1 MALVIKDRVKETTTT
16 TGTATY
22 QLAGAVS
29 GFEGFIQVGDGN
41 TTYYVCTDNTDFE
54 IGIGTFTDASPDTLE
69 RTSILQSSNSDS
81 AVSWS
86 AGTRTIFCTYPA
98 DKAVFEDASNNINGT
113 FVGNITGNVTGNTS
127 GTAATV
133 TSAAQTNI
141 TSLGT
146 LTALTV
152 DNVAINATTIGH
164 TDDTDLIT
172 LADGVVTVAGE
183 ISVTTLDIGGT
194 NVTSTAAELNVLDGI
209 ASIDTDISS
218 VSGSDDTLASAKAIK
233 TYVDAQ
239 VTAQDLDFQGDSGGA
254 LSIDLD
260 SETLDI
266 AGGTGIDTSGSSNT
280 LTVAIDS
287 TVTTLSGTQTLT
299 NKTLTSPK
307 INEDVALTSTA
318 TELNLLDGVSGLVQA
333 DFTKLAAIDSSATEL
348 NLLDGV
354 SGLVQADFTK
364 LAAVNSSSGE
374 LNLLDGSAKSTA
386 SITIADADAFIIIDD
401 DTTKQIPASDLKTYI
416 NAGDITG
423 VTAGVGISGGGSS
436 GAVTLTL
443 DLSELSDV
451 TPVNGDKLATL
462 DSDGSTEQLTTVAS
476 LATLFAGT
484 GLTASNSV
492 IGVDAAQ
499 TGITSLLATDIKI
512 GEDNETKIDFETANT
527 INFYAGNEKQLI
539 LTDGALTPGANNIL
553 DLGSSSVEFKD
564 AFFDGTV
571 TSDAFAGPLTGNV
584 TGNVSGTAATV
595 TGAAQTNITS
605 VGTLSSLTTSGDITV
620 GDDLTVNGGLIDLK
634 TNSGSVAQLKFYC
647 ESGNAHAQTLQAQP
661 HSASASDVLTLPTG
675 GNSTLVSRISTD
687 TLTNKTLTS
696 PVLNTGVSGTAIKD
710 EDDMTSDSATH
721 LATQQSIKAYVDAQ
735 KADMQ
740 FVLEDGDGTEVQ
752 ITKDK
757 EVKFVE
763 GGGLDINWTDTS
775 TGSDGD
781 PYDLT
786 FTVNAAQTGITSLV
800 NTSLEIGRDADNRIK
815 FGTDNQ
821 IIFEVSGGDNV
832 IFKASGEIE
841 ASSLDISGDA
851 DIDGTLEADA
861 ITVGGTALNTVIAGV
876 TVTNATTA
884 AVATTVTISDN
895 ENTNEENAVVFTAG
909 GDVDGGNIGLES
921 DGDLTYNPSTGTVSA
936 TVFKGNIDAV
946 DGDFDGTL
954 EADAIT
960 VAGTALAT
968 VIAGT
973 TVTDA
978 TNSAHVLVTDNES
991 TNEENLITFVEGA
1004 TSSTGNVGLEMDG
1017 NLTYNPST
1025 GRLTATQL
1033 AGTLQTAAQANVTSL
1048 GTLTTLTVDNVI
1060 INGSTIGHTGD
1071 TDLMTVASGVLT
1083 VAGEVSMTTLDIG
1096 GTNVT
1101 ATAAE
1106 LNILDGVTATA
1117 SELNIMDGVTATTA
1131 ELNYSDGVTSAIQ
1144 TQLDAKATKGFATA
1158 MAIAL

>member
-16 TGTATY
+16 TGTGTY
-22 QLAGAVS
+22 TLAGAVS
-29 GFEGFIQVGDGN
+29 GFETFTANLSNSD

-54 IGIGTFTDASPDTLE
+54 VGLGTFTSSGTTLA
-69 RTSILQSSNSDS
+69 RTTILASSNSNNE
-81 AVSWS
+81 VNWS
-86 AGTRTIFCTYPA
+86 SGTRSIFMTYPA

-127 GTAATV
+127 GSSGSTTGNAATATALETGRTINGTSFDGTGNITVTAAAGTLTGNTLNSGV
-133 TSAAQTNI
+133 TASSL

-146 LTALTV
+146 LASDLNVGGQDVINAGVSSADTHAGIYGSSSSPVEFTVTVGSKTAAHPYHGDGSSNAYFINGVESPALTLHGV
-152 DNVAINATTIGH
+152 DNV
-164 TDDTDLIT
+164 
-172 LADGVVTVAGE
+172 
-183 ISVTTLDIGGT
+183 
-194 NVTSTAAELNVLDGI
+194 TSN
-209 ASIDTDISS
+209 
-218 VSGSDDTLASAKAIK
+218 
-233 TYVDAQ
+233 
-239 VTAQDLDFQGDSGGA
+239 
-254 LSIDLD
+254 
-260 SETLDI
+260 SEYYYRF
-266 AGGTGIDTSGSSNT
+266 
-280 LTVAIDS
+280 
-287 TVTTLSGTQTLT
+287 TLS
-299 NKTLTSPK
+299 
-307 INEDVALTSTA
+307 
-318 TELNLLDGVSGLVQA
+318 
-333 DFTKLAAIDSSATEL
+333 SS
-348 NLLDGV
+348 DM
-354 SGLVQADFTK
+354 
-364 LAAVNSSSGE
+364 SSHPFR
-374 LNLLDGSAKSTA
+374 LYL
-386 SITIADADAFIIIDD
+386 DADK
-401 DTTKQIPASDLKTYI
+401 TTAYT
-416 NAGDITG
+416 TG
-423 VTAGVGISGGGSS
+423 VTTTSTYLQIAVNEDTPNILYYQCSSHAYMGNHAIVLGSNVVNHTEGLISFPAIS
-436 GAVTLTL
+436 A
-443 DLSELSDV
+443 
-451 TPVNGDKLATL
+451 
-462 DSDGSTEQLTTVAS
+462 GSTTTLV
-476 LATLFAGT
+476 GT
-484 GLTASNSV
+484 GT
-492 IGVDAAQ
+492 
-499 TGITSLLATDIKI
+499 
-512 GEDNETKIDFETANT
+512 
-527 INFYAGNEKQLI
+527 
-539 LTDGALTPGANNIL
+539 
-553 DLGSSSVEFKD
+553 
-564 AFFDGTV
+564 
-571 TSDAFAGPLTGNV
+571 
-584 TGNVSGTAATV
+584 
-595 TGAAQTNITS
+595 
-605 VGTLSSLTTSGDITV
+605 
-620 GDDLTVNGGLIDLK
+620 
-634 TNSGSVAQLKFYC
+634 
-647 ESGNAHAQTLQAQP
+647 
-661 HSASASDVLTLPTG
+661 
-675 GNSTLVSRISTD
+675 TD

-752 ITKDK
+752 ITKDS

-763 GGGLDINWTDTS
+763 GGGLDINWTDIS

-895 ENTNEENAVVFTAG
+895 ESTNEENAVVFTAG

-960 VAGTALAT
+960 VGGTALAT

-1033 AGTLQTAAQANVTSL
+1033 AGTLQTAAQSNVTSL

-1083 VAGEVSMTTLDIG
+1083 VAGEVDATSLDISG
-1096 GTNVT
+1096 DADIDGTLEADAITVNGTALNTVIADE
-1101 ATAAE
+1101 ATA
-1106 LNILDGVTATA
+1106 L
-1117 SELNIMDGVTATTA
+1117 
-1131 ELNYSDGVTSAIQ
+1131 
-1144 TQLDAKATKGFATA
+1144 
-1158 MAIAL
+1158 AIALG